1 MFVPVRSTKFWKA
14 YYIKM
19 WVCAYMFCVA
29 ENTGWFQFVKT
40 WPLSLLFWPSACWTQ
55 QIDCNV
61 AKKKS
66 EKGKKKFGVCSLS
79 GWHTLSFNKTA
90 ACLQPVRSSSSSS
103 CHLLVFL
110 ALFWCSRTNDHLGK
124 MCWEQNGWNG
134 GKKVLHL
141 FNRHETFRVQPNGK
155 NLVKTVK
162 QVGG

>member
-55 QIDCNV
+55 QIYCNV

-66 EKGKKKFGVCSLS
+66 EKGKKNSSFWSLEFVLYLEYTLSLLTKQLLVYNQWDHLATCLSFLPYFGVHGQTITCGKCVGSEMAEMGEKKSSTSFQLS
-79 GWHTLSFNKTA
+79 
-90 ACLQPVRSSSSSS
+90 
-103 CHLLVFL
+103 
-110 ALFWCSRTNDHLGK
+110 
-124 MCWEQNGWNG
+124 WNI
-134 GKKVLHL
+134 
-141 FNRHETFRVQPNGK
+141 
-155 NLVKTVK
+155 
-162 QVGG
+162 